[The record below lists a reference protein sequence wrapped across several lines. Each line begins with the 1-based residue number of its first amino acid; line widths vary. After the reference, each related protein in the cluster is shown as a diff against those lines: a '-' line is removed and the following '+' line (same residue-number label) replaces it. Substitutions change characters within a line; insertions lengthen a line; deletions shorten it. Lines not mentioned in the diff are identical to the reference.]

1 MATSTRSGS
10 GPVAS
15 SAGGAVVH
23 QYGVSTGAFTWRLGL
38 HAAPLRTVH
47 RMRQHLRQRPAA
59 VPDRPLAVVELRAP
73 QARAED
79 RRVEEQLLHEAP
91 AQQRL
96 DERDGVV
103 LRGAKRLADFRYG
116 RPRDLD

>member
-15 SAGGAVVH
+15 GAGGAVVH
-23 QYGVSTGAFTWRLGL
+23 QYGVSTGALTSPLRL
-38 HAAPLRTVH
+38 HAEPLRTVQ
-47 RMRQHLRQRPAA
+47 RMRQHLRERPAA
-59 VPDRPLAVVELRAP
+59 VPDRPLAVTELRAP
-73 QARAED
+73 ETRAED
-79 RRVEEQLLHEAP
+79 RGVEEQLLHEAP

-103 LRGAKRLADFRYG
+103 S
-116 RPRDLD
+116 